1 VAARDLGT
9 LEIENAGRQRYC
21 GVHAVVM
28 VARMLGKHIEV
39 SELLDNQN
47 VSSNGGSTL
56 ADLCRM
62 IDGQGFERQVLADA
76 RTSGQ
81 FENNHIPLAI
91 SLPIDTSAL
100 ECLVFGRDRQSDGKL
115 VVTYCNSVR
124 CRWADQVAKRL
135 ARMGVQ
141 VQVYSGGIESWNQT
155 TTTSNK

>member
-1 VAARDLGT
+1 
-9 LEIENAGRQRYC
+9 
-21 GVHAVVM
+21 M

-91 SLPIDTSAL
+91 SLPIDTSFWSAW
-100 ECLVFGRDRQSDGKL
+100 CLAATD
-115 VVTYCNSVR
+115 NPM
-124 CRWADQVAKRL
+124 A
-135 ARMGVQ
+135 
-141 VQVYSGGIESWNQT
+141 SWW
-155 TTTSNK
+155 

>member
-76 RTSGQ
+76 SLVGWKASRLQRYCTFGGNWTSRRSITGL
-81 FENNHIPLAI
+81 FLAVSKMAI
-91 SLPIDTSAL
+91 ID
-100 ECLVFGRDRQSDGKL
+100 
-115 VVTYCNSVR
+115 
-124 CRWADQVAKRL
+124 
-135 ARMGVQ
+135 
-141 VQVYSGGIESWNQT
+141 
-155 TTTSNK
+155 